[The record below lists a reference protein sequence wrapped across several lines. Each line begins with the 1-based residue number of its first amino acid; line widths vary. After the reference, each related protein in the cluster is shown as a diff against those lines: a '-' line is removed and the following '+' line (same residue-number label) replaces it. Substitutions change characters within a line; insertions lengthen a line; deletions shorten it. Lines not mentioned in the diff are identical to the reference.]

1 MTTPIKLFVYGMRP
15 FDELPFF
22 KNACAEHAIELGY
35 TTKACGPAT
44 ASLANGFQVVSVNT
58 QRMDA
63 ALLEQLHAHGVAA
76 VATRSIGVDHIDFE
90 AARRLGMGVSHALY
104 DPESVA
110 DYAIMLLLMLL
121 RRMPQ
126 TLDRARLQDYSLQ
139 GKIGRDIRDCTVGI
153 VGTGRI
159 GTATI
164 QRLSGFG
171 CTLLAYDERPRT
183 QAAKHARYVSLDELL
198 ATSDVVSLH
207 APATPANRH
216 LLNAQTMALMK
227 PGAMLVNTARGSLVD
242 TWALIDAL
250 ERGTL
255 GGAALDVL
263 EEEDP
268 LLYQNHVGSVL
279 SHRPLAILRSFPNVI
294 LTPHTAFYT
303 DTDVRQMA
311 ETVVEG
317 AWAMMTS
324 SPSRLV
330 VLEPADALAPR

>member
-1 MTTPIKLFVYGMRP
+1 MTPVKLFVYGMRP

-22 KNACAEHAIELGY
+22 KAACAKHSIELGS
-35 TTKACGPAT
+35 TPEPCTLAT
-44 ASLANGFQVVSVNT
+44 APLASGFQVVSVNT

-63 ALLEQLHAHGVAA
+63 ALLEQLHSHGVKAI
-76 VATRSIGVDHIDFE
+76 ATRSIGVDHIDFE
-90 AARRLGMGVSHALY
+90 AARHLGMGVSHALY

-126 TLDRARLQDYSLQ
+126 TLDRARIQDYSLQ

-159 GTATI
+159 GTAAI

-171 CTLLAYDERPRT
+171 CTLLAYDKRPRP
-183 QAAKHARYVSLDELL
+183 QAVKHARYVGLDELL

-207 APATPANRH
+207 APATPANHH
-216 LLNAQTMALMK
+216 LLNAQTLALMK

-250 ERGTL
+250 ERGAIA
-255 GGAALDVL
+255 GAALDVL
-263 EEEDP
+263 EEEDS

-279 SHRPLAILRSFPNVI
+279 DHRPLAILRSFPNVI

-317 AWAMMTS
+317 AWSMMS
-324 SPSRLV
+324 GAPSRLV
-330 VLEPADALAPR
+330 VLDVGFALGKP